1 MVQMNLEHAA
11 AISNRSSAFVIPQ
24 ERKEVLLQNTC
35 RKRGNIFFF
44 AQRTGTTGP
53 ITGRWYKLQ

>member
-1 MVQMNLEHAA
+1 MVQMSLEHAA

-35 RKRGNIFFF
+35 RKRGKTKVYNNTVSSYLAPVVCF
-44 AQRTGTTGP
+44 
-53 ITGRWYKLQ
+53 

>member
-1 MVQMNLEHAA
+1 MVQMSLEHAA

-35 RKRGNIFFF
+35 RKRGK
-44 AQRTGTTGP
+44 TTV
-53 ITGRWYKLQ
+53 YNNKVSS

>member
-35 RKRGNIFFF
+35 RKRGK
-44 AQRTGTTGP
+44 TTVYNN
-53 ITGRWYKLQ
+53 TVLKLLAPVVLTLLF